1 MTPRPLL
8 IGGKRGPLASLPVS
22 AVSSSSIQ
30 PLASSFQNLIETQRL
45 ECLTT
50 ARKQMLELDSN
61 RDKTPVFLPGS
72 DGHLA
77 LFLRVTNHESPVT
90 SHRSPAAT
98 LSAPM
103 AQRFCEVALPVP
115 LRSTFTYAVPA
126 SFNGEEL
133 IGRRVVV
140 PFRNRA
146 MVGVGLALSDR
157 APEIAAGKKSIK
169 EIVELMDPLPALPPK
184 LIELGQW
191 ISRYYVAPIGET
203 MRAMLPPE
211 IEVRH
216 DREYSLSDAGRA
228 YLAQLASGDETTEEE
243 STERALL
250 QRVNDEG
257 GAASSA
263 QIRRWPGG
271 EASAE
276 RLVRRGYISAR
287 EVLRK
292 RRTRTQKILAW
303 NPAQTDAPVR
313 KGPLTN
319 DAEERIKE
327 VLTAIRGPLP
337 LAILAAKAGV
347 SRSVILRLEK
357 KGRLLAWEEP
367 LTIEEDS
374 WDTDFTPPTNV
385 LNAEQKSALEEIW
398 RWIVAG
404 KFAAAL
410 LHGVTGSGK
419 TEVYLGAIEAALSRG
434 KKAIVLVPEIAL
446 TLWVGRL
453 VRARFGA
460 NVAILHSGLPD
471 IERAR
476 EWWRV
481 RHGEAKVVVGTRSAV
496 FAPLENLGLIIV
508 DEEQESSYKQE
519 ETPRYNG
526 RDTAVYRAQ
535 LEGAVAIL
543 GSATPSLE
551 TYHNARAGKYH
562 LLELTSRVENRTL
575 AEVRIV
581 DLREEFRR
589 EHRAAPVSETLRAA
603 IALRLEEGTQAMIL
617 INRRGYSWSLLC
629 RSCGAMIQCQNCS
642 IALTYHKSRQRLE
655 CHYCGYSIRPP
666 KACPKCKAEYLYFV
680 GDGAER
686 VEEYLREQFP
696 KARIARLDRDTVRTK
711 REYQQVLGAF
721 AGGEIDILVGTQ
733 MVAKGHDF
741 QRVTLVGVVA
751 ADLALGRPDFRAA
764 EKTFQLLT
772 QVAGRAGRGELSGE
786 VLVETYYPEHYAI
799 QYAVKQD
806 YVSFYE
812 KEAHFRRMLHYPPF
826 AALASI
832 LIRDRKIENAIRWSR
847 ALGGFFEPFEN
858 RGVKILGP
866 AAAPLARLRREYRFQ
881 FVLKSPQRSALSRA
895 LSGCLDFCASKE
907 IPETAVIVDVDPA
920 SLS

>member
-1 MTPRPLL
+1 MH
-8 IGGKRGPLASLPVS
+8 IF
-22 AVSSSSIQ
+22 SSSLWPVAI
-30 PLASSFQNLIETQRL
+30 SFQNHSLL
-45 ECLTT
+45 
-50 ARKQMLELDSN
+50 
-61 RDKTPVFLPGS
+61 
-72 DGHLA
+72 
-77 LFLRVTNHESPVT
+77 
-90 SHRSPAAT
+90 AAT
-98 LSAPM
+98 LSFSM

-146 MVGVGLALSDR
+146 MVGVGLALSER
-157 APEIAAGKKSIK
+157 APEIAGGKKSIK

-216 DREYSLSDAGRA
+216 DREYSLTDVGREH
-228 YLAQLASGDETTEEE
+228 LRQLSL
-243 STERALL
+243 S
-250 QRVNDEG
+250 
-257 GAASSA
+257 
-263 QIRRWPGG
+263 G
-271 EASAE
+271 EASEAE
-276 RLVRRGYISAR
+276 NSMNGFLRQIERHGGTASSVEARKWLGAEAAAEDLVRRGYLQAGT
-287 EVLRK
+287 VLRK

-303 NPAQTDAPVR
+303 NPAHTDSPVN
-313 KGPLTN
+313 G
-319 DAEERIKE
+319 AESRIKE
-327 VLTAIRGPLP
+327 VLTATRGPLP
-337 LAILAAKAGV
+337 LPILAAKAAV
-347 SRSVILRLEK
+347 SRAVILRLEK

-367 LTIEEDS
+367 LTIEEDA

-385 LNAEQKSALEEIW
+385 LNAEQKRALEEIW

-404 KFAAAL
+404 KFSAAL

-434 KKAIVLVPEIAL
+434 KTAIVLVPEIAL

-460 NVAILHSGLPD
+460 SVAILHSGLPD

-496 FAPLENLGLIIV
+496 FAPLENVGLIIV

-535 LEGAVAIL
+535 LEGAVALL

-562 LLELTSRVENRTL
+562 LLELTSRVENRSL

-589 EHRAAPVSETLRAA
+589 EHRATPVSETLRRA
-603 IALRLEEGTQAMIL
+603 IQLRLEEGTQAMIL

-629 RSCGAMIQCQNCS
+629 RGCGAMIQCQNCS

-666 KACPKCKAEYLYFV
+666 KECPKCKGEYLYFV

-721 AGGEIDILVGTQ
+721 ASGEIDILVGTQ

-847 ALGGFFEPFEN
+847 ALAGFFAPFEN

-881 FVLKSPQRSALSRA
+881 FVLKSPKRSALSNA
-895 LSGCLDFCASKE
+895 LSGCLDFCASKD